1 MRTNA
6 EQWKQYADKIS
17 GDNITGY
24 AAQSCFY
31 ITLSFLPFLLVLM
44 NLVRFLPVTE
54 NDIIAL
60 LKTIAPEQFA
70 PFFENI
76 ILDIYN
82 HSSLTLT
89 SVTAVTALW
98 SAGKGFMAVLNGL
111 NNVYDTPA
119 DSNWIRLRIK
129 STVYTLAFM
138 LVIVSS
144 LTLLVFG
151 DSLVQLLDRILPSVA
166 VVLNAI
172 LSNRLILFSGLLIL
186 IFLLIYT
193 YVPNRKSSL
202 MRELPGAIISAFGW
216 YLFSSLYSL
225 YINYMP
231 SRSYMYGGLAT
242 LIFALIWLY
251 FCMIIM
257 FFGAEVNVLL
267 ACNKKS
273 KPPHKTEQQ
282 QEDA

>member
-6 EQWKQYADKIS
+6 EQLKRYADKIS

-89 SVTAVTALW
+89 SVTAVTVLW

-138 LVIVSS
+138 LVIVTS

-151 DSLVQLLDRILPSVA
+151 DSLVQLLERILPSVA
-166 VVLNAI
+166 VVLDAI

-267 ACNKKS
+267 ACKKES